1 MCESQK
7 LLGVILDKHFNFHE
21 HIERKTKICNKLI
34 GTIKHLPVHLPR
46 KSLLTIYKSF
56 IRPHLDYGDI
66 IYSNLV
72 NVPLINK
79 LEKVQYQACLA
90 IAGAIQGTSR
100 ESLYKELRRDS
111 IQGRWLYRKMIFF

>member
-34 GTIKHLPVHLPR
+34 DTIKHLSVILPR

-56 IRPHLDYGDI
+56 IRLHLDYGDI
-66 IYSNLV
+66 IYGNLV
-72 NVPLINK
+72 NVSLINK
-79 LEKVQYQACLA
+79 LENVQYQACLA

-100 ESLYKELRRDS
+100 ESLHKKLRLES
-111 IQGRWLYRKMIFF
+111 L